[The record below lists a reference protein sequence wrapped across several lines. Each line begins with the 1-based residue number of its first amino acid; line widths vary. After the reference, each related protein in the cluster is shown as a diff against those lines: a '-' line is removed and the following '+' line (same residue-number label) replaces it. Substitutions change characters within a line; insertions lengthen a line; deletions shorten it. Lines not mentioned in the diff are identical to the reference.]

1 MRSKRDTEADWAG
14 GDLRRDT
21 LDLRA
26 RIQLDL
32 EQRGVALEFC
42 RALSERL
49 EPRVA
54 RSIDDSSYESLL
66 DGVAAAYG
74 VHCEATE
81 AFASQLRDLAE
92 IERLMSTFGSELSKL
107 DEVLS
112 VLAAHVERMRAA
124 AAGHRVLH

>member
-14 GDLRRDT
+14 EGRGRDA
-21 LDLRA
+21 LALRA
-26 RIQLDL
+26 RIHVDL
-32 EQRGVALEFC
+32 EQRGVAPEFC

-49 EPRVA
+49 EPKVT
-54 RSIDDSSYESLL
+54 SFDDPSYTPLL

-74 VHCEATE
+74 VHSEASE

-92 IERLMSTFGSELSKL
+92 IERLMSTFGGELSKL

-112 VLAAHVERMRAA
+112 VMAAHVERMRTAS
-124 AAGHRVLH
+124 HRVLH